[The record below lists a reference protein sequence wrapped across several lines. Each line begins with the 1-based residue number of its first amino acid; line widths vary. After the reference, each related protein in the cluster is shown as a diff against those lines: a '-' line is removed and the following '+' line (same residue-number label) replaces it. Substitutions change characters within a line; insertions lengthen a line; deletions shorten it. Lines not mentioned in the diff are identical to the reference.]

1 MTERELDEL
10 LYQSAGQLPADGPD
24 SLPPAPWRRALKLI
38 CWGMAQTT
46 ITLNFLL
53 LQYILPTVG
62 AVLLCLGFR
71 SLRRE
76 NRWFRFAYALSILLA
91 LYRGVLDVLLATPIF
106 TAHSA
111 LNYLSGLAGWL
122 MNLALFFSLWWGL
135 KEVFLRAG
143 LPAKT
148 GAAGGMVICYFLL
161 FLLALVNASGWL
173 LLLPVLILWICLLV
187 GLFKTSRALDQAG
200 YAITPAPVRL
210 SNGKVLLVSL
220 GTVLLAVLACL
231 FIFSRYPVEAV
242 PAQAETGQADLRR
255 ELLGPGFPEEVLR
268 DLTDQEVALL
278 DGAEAV
284 TIKSFSSRWDTEAEI
299 DRLSTRFIQAELP
312 DDMVRYF
319 FWFSWNEAPEH
330 RLRESLE
337 VIPSW
342 QGEAILPRP
351 QLQGRLLW
359 EYEGQLLQTPL
370 SSQRKGQN
378 QNSFF
383 FGSTSYTSYSVDFS
397 LPRQGEHIRGYVT
410 CEARIQRPELVTN
423 YNAEARYVH
432 QQRLLSYPWGSPLQH
447 QYKGWDNN
455 DRAFPAQQF
464 LVMFTLN
471 DNTSGPKSPS

>member
-38 CWGMAQTT
+38 CWGMALTT

-91 LYRGVLDVLLATPIF
+91 LYRGVLDVLLATPVF
-106 TAHSA
+106 AAHSA
-111 LNYLSGLAGWL
+111 LSYLSGLAGWL
-122 MNLALFFSLWWGL
+122 MNLALFFSLWRGL

-210 SNGKVLLVSL
+210 SNGKVLIVSL
-220 GTVLLAVLACL
+220 GAVLLAVLACL
-231 FIFSRYPVEAV
+231 LIFSRYPVEAA
-242 PAQAETGQADLRR
+242 PAQAETGQAELRR
-255 ELLGPGFPEEVLR
+255 ELLGLGFPEEVLA
-268 DLTDQEVALL
+268 DLTDEEVALL
-278 DGAEAV
+278 EGVEHIQVQDH
-284 TIKSFSSRWDTEAEI
+284 SSGSRPDDPEVYNI
-299 DRLSTRFIQAELP
+299 YGYFIQVELP
-312 DDMVRYF
+312 EDMARYF
-319 FWFSWNEAPEH
+319 FWFSWDEGPNH

-337 VIPSW
+337 ILPDW
-342 QGEAILPRP
+342 TYDAILRP
-351 QLQGRLLW
+351 DELQGRLLW
-359 EYEGQLLQTPL
+359 EEDGQLYQALLLGQYGNQTQ
-370 SSQRKGQN
+370 SSI
-378 QNSFF
+378 F
-383 FGSTSYTSYSVDFS
+383 FGTSSYQSFSVNFS
-397 LPRQGEHIRGYVT
+397 LPRRGEHIRGYVT
-410 CEARIQRPELVTN
+410 YEARIQTPKLATN
-423 YNAEARYVH
+423 YNAGAFYVR
-432 QQRLLSYPWGSPLQH
+432 QEKWFSYPWESPLQH
-447 QYKGWDNN
+447 QRKGWNNN
-455 DRAFPAQQF
+455 DEFFPARQF

-471 DNTSGPKSPS
+471 EDLLPD